1 MTLKRIGNRVM
12 RSALAAALAGGSLL
26 AAEPTGCDRAV
37 QRELEVLVRPEANES
52 EFYNSYLM
60 NHSWGRELIKWFNQW

>member
-1 MTLKRIGNRVM
+1 MTAKRIGNRVM

-37 QRELEVLVRPEANES
+37 QREMEVLFRPEANET
-52 EFYNSYLM
+52 
-60 NHSWGRELIKWFNQW
+60 ELYDS